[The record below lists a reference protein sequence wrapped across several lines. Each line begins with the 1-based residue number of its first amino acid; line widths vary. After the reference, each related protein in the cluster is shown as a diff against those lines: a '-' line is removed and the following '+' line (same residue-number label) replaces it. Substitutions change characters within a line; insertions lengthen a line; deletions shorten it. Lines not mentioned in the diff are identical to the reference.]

1 MTMPPKSICAGR
13 LLGAGSLGVSL
24 AAHPSYLCCSME
36 NVAMRTYDFTPFYRS
51 TVGFDR
57 LFDLLDSGA
66 RTDWPPYDI
75 EKVGEDQYRISMA
88 VAGFSSDEI
97 DVTQQGSDLVVT
109 GRKSSGNS
117 DQDFLHRGLANR
129 SFKQTFSLADHVSVT
144 NAGLENGLLVIELV
158 RELPEELKPR
168 RIPIGSVGSFTE
180 RMAPAQIERSAKT
193 N

>member
-1 MTMPPKSICAGR
+1 
-13 LLGAGSLGVSL
+13 
-24 AAHPSYLCCSME
+24 
-36 NVAMRTYDFTPFYRS
+36 MRTYDFTPFYRS

-109 GRKSSGNS
+109 GRKLSGNS

-158 RELPEELKPR
+158 RELPEQLKPR

-180 RMAPAQIERSAKT
+180 QMAPAQIERSAKT

>member
-1 MTMPPKSICAGR
+1 
-13 LLGAGSLGVSL
+13 
-24 AAHPSYLCCSME
+24 
-36 NVAMRTYDFTPFYRS
+36 MRTYDFTPFYRS

-57 LFDLLDSGA
+57 LLDLLDSGA
-66 RTDWPPYDI
+66 RSDWPPYDI
-75 EKVGEDQYRISMA
+75 EKVGEDQYRINMA

-109 GRKSSGNS
+109 GRKSSENS
-117 DQDFLHRGLANR
+117 DQEFLHRGLANR

-158 RELPEELKPR
+158 RELPEQLKPR
-168 RIPIGSVGSFTE
+168 RIPIGSVGRFTE
-180 RMAPAQIERSAKT
+180 QTAPAQIERSART

>member
-1 MTMPPKSICAGR
+1 
-13 LLGAGSLGVSL
+13 
-24 AAHPSYLCCSME
+24 
-36 NVAMRTYDFTPFYRS
+36 MRTYDFTPFYRS

-66 RTDWPPYDI
+66 RADWPPYDI

-97 DVTQQGSDLVVT
+97 EITQQGSDLLVT
-109 GRKSSGNS
+109 GQKASGNS
-117 DQDFLHRGLANR
+117 DQEFLHRGLANR
-129 SFKQTFSLADHVSVT
+129 AFKQSFSLADHVSVT

-158 RELPEELKPR
+158 RELPEQLKPR

-180 RMAPAQIERSAKT
+180 QNAPAQLGRSAKA